1 MIGLV
6 SSDNGMLSDVCGKIC
21 NALDESDLVYN
32 AKMYADLM
40 TYTDGSKYCLVISE
54 NKKYYDV
61 IMLTLTQEERNLI
74 QWIGADW
81 FPDVPMVL
89 EE

>member
-1 MIGLV
+1 MRV
-6 SSDNGMLSDVCGKIC
+6 
-21 NALDESDLVYN
+21 DLVYN
-32 AKMYADLM
+32 AKMYADLL
-40 TYTDGSKYCLVISE
+40 TYPDGLKYCLVISE

>member
-1 MIGLV
+1 LV
-6 SSDNGMLSDVCGKIC
+6 V
-21 NALDESDLVYN
+21 
-32 AKMYADLM
+32 
-40 TYTDGSKYCLVISE
+40 SE

-61 IMLTLTQEERNLI
+61 IMSTLTQEERNLI